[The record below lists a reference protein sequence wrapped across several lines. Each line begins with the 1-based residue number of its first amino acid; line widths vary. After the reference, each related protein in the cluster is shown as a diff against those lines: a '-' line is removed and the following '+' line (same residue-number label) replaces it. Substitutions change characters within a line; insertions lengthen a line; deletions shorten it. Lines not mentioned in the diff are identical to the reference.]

1 MTTLRRI
8 SIQQRL
14 AILVGLIVLGLALLS
29 AATLNSQYNLLKDES
44 YQKTKSLV
52 EAAHSVITAYHTRQ
66 ISGELSEQQ
75 AKDAAKATISKLRYE
90 GNNYYWINDTTP
102 NMIMHPIKPE
112 LNGKSL
118 SNVKDPNGVRL
129 FVDMANIVRQQGE
142 GFVPYQ
148 WPMPGADEPVDKIS
162 YVKGFKPW
170 GWVIG
175 SGIYLDN
182 LNKLFVQQAT
192 ALLIK
197 TLLIIFVVGA
207 AAYLIGKSIISPT
220 IEATK
225 LMKDVAQG
233 EGDLTRKLTTDG
245 NDEIARLSG
254 YFNQYSDKIRDSL
267 KQVASASEQ
276 VLVQA
281 NTVSKTSDNS
291 QEYIQMQSDN
301 TTQVAT
307 AMEQM
312 TAQIRE
318 VNDNANA
325 AEQAANQARENTQAG
340 KEVVT
345 KTISQIESLS
355 NNIDHVSDVV
365 ASLAAESDN
374 IGAVLD
380 VIRGI
385 AEQTN
390 LLALNAAIEAAR
402 AGEQGRGFA
411 VVADEVRTLAS
422 RTGQSTEEIQQ
433 MIQKLQ
439 QGAQE
444 AVSAVSASQSTSRDT
459 VTQASQADE
468 VLNQIDE
475 LMNVISEMNSQIARA
490 TEEQSQAASEANMR
504 INELAGMADESLN
517 NTHQLNSASNELI
530 ASSEQM
536 NAVVNRFKLE

>member
-29 AATLNSQYNLLKDES
+29 AATLNSQYNLLKNES
-44 YQKTKSLV
+44 YQKTKSVV

-75 AKDAAKATISKLRYE
+75 AKDTAKATISKLRYE

-291 QEYIQMQSDN
+291 QGYIQMQSDN

-318 VNDNANA
+318 VSDNANA
-325 AEQAANQARENTQAG
+325 AEQAANQARENTQTG

>member
-29 AATLNSQYNLLKDES
+29 AATLNSQYDLLKNES
-44 YQKTKSLV
+44 YQKTKSIV
-52 EAAHSVITAYHTRQ
+52 ETAHSVIAAYHTKQ

-102 NMIMHPIKPE
+102 NMVMHPIKPE

-170 GWVIG
+170 GWIIG

-182 LNKLFVQQAT
+182 LNKLFMQQAT
-192 ALLIK
+192 ALLIEA
-197 TLLIIFVVGA
+197 LLIILVVGA
-207 AAYLIGKSIISPT
+207 AAYLIGKSIITPT

-267 KQVASASEQ
+267 KQVASASGQ
-276 VLVQA
+276 VLLQA

-318 VNDNANA
+318 VSDNANA

-355 NNIDHVSDVV
+355 HNIDHVSDVV

-490 TEEQSQAASEANMR
+490 TDEQSQAASEANMR

>member
-29 AATLNSQYNLLKDES
+29 AATLNSQYDLLKNES
-44 YQKTKSLV
+44 YQKTKSIV
-52 EAAHSVITAYHTRQ
+52 EAAHSVIAAYHTKQ

-102 NMIMHPIKPE
+102 NMVMHPIKPE

-170 GWVIG
+170 GWIIG

-182 LNKLFVQQAT
+182 LNKLFMQQAT
-192 ALLIK
+192 ALLIEA
-197 TLLIIFVVGA
+197 LLIILVVGA
-207 AAYLIGKSIISPT
+207 AAYLIGKSIIIPT

-276 VLVQA
+276 VLLQA

-318 VNDNANA
+318 VSDNANA

-490 TEEQSQAASEANMR
+490 TDEQSQAASEANMR

-517 NTHQLNSASNELI
+517 NTHQLNRASNELI

>member
-29 AATLNSQYNLLKDES
+29 AATLNSQYDLLKNES
-44 YQKTKSLV
+44 YQKTKSIV
-52 EAAHSVITAYHTRQ
+52 EAAHSVIAAYHTKQ

-75 AKDAAKATISKLRYE
+75 AKNAAKATISKLRYE

-170 GWVIG
+170 GWIIG

-182 LNKLFVQQAT
+182 LNKLFMQQAT
-192 ALLIK
+192 ALLIEA
-197 TLLIIFVVGA
+197 LLIILVVGA
-207 AAYLIGKSIISPT
+207 AAYLIGKSIITPT

-276 VLVQA
+276 VLLQA

-291 QEYIQMQSDN
+291 QEYIQLQSDN

-318 VNDNANA
+318 VSDNANA

-490 TEEQSQAASEANMR
+490 TDEQSQAASEANMR

>member
-29 AATLNSQYNLLKDES
+29 AATLNSQYNLLKNES
-44 YQKTKSLV
+44 YQKTKSVV
-52 EAAHSVITAYHTRQ
+52 EAAHSVITAYHTKQ

-318 VNDNANA
+318 VSDNANA

-340 KEVVT
+340 KEVIT

-490 TEEQSQAASEANMR
+490 TDEQSQAASEANMR

-517 NTHQLNSASNELI
+517 NTHQLNCASNELI

>member
-29 AATLNSQYNLLKDES
+29 AATLNSQYDLLKNES
-44 YQKTKSLV
+44 YQKTKSIV
-52 EAAHSVITAYHTRQ
+52 ETAHSVIAAYHTKQ

-102 NMIMHPIKPE
+102 NMVMHPIKPE

-170 GWVIG
+170 GWIIG

-182 LNKLFVQQAT
+182 LNKLFMQQAT
-192 ALLIK
+192 ALLIEA
-197 TLLIIFVVGA
+197 LLIILVVGA
-207 AAYLIGKSIISPT
+207 AAYLIGKSIITPT

-276 VLVQA
+276 VLLQA

-318 VNDNANA
+318 VSDNANA

-355 NNIDHVSDVV
+355 HNIDHVSDVV

-490 TEEQSQAASEANMR
+490 TDEQSQAASEANMR

>member
-8 SIQQRL
+8 TIQQRL

-29 AATLNSQYNLLKDES
+29 AATLNSQYHLLKDES
-44 YQKTKSLV
+44 YQKTQSIV
-52 EAAHSVITAYHTRQ
+52 EAAHSIITAFHNKQ
-66 ISGELSEQQ
+66 INGELTEEQ
-75 AKDAAKATISKLRYE
+75 AKQAAKSAISEMRYE
-90 GNNYYWINDTTP
+90 GNNYYWINDTSPT
-102 NMIMHPIKPE
+102 MIMHPMKPE

-118 SNVKDPNGVRL
+118 ANVKDPNGVAL
-129 FVDMANIVRQQGE
+129 FVEMANIVRQKGE

-148 WPMPGADEPVDKIS
+148 WPMPGAKDPVDKIS

-170 GWVIG
+170 GWIIG

-182 LNKLFVQQAT
+182 LDELFAEQAT
-192 ALLIK
+192 KLLIQ
-197 TLLIIFVVGA
+197 TIVIILLVGA
-207 AAYLIGKSIISPT
+207 LAYFIGKSIIAPT
-220 IEATK
+220 IQATK

-233 EGDLTRKLTTDG
+233 EGDLTRKLSTDG
-245 NDEIARLSG
+245 NDEIARLSA
-254 YFNQYSDKIRDSL
+254 YFNEFSDKMRDSL
-267 KQVASASEQ
+267 KQVANASQQ
-276 VLVQA
+276 VLHQA
-281 NTVSKTSDNS
+281 NMVAQTSDNS

-318 VNDNANA
+318 VSDNANA

-340 KEVVT
+340 KDVVT
-345 KTISQIESLS
+345 QTIGQIESLS
-355 NNIDHVSDVV
+355 NNIDHVSEVV

-439 QGAQE
+439 HGAQE
-444 AVSAVSASQSTSRDT
+444 AVSAVTASQSTSKET

-490 TEEQSQAASEANMR
+490 TDEQSQAASEANMR

-517 NTHQLNSASNELI
+517 NTHQLNAASSELI
-530 ASSEQM
+530 ASSEEM
-536 NAVVNRFKLE
+536 SSVVNRFKLD

>member
-29 AATLNSQYNLLKDES
+29 AATLNSQYDLLKNES
-44 YQKTKSLV
+44 YQKTKSIV
-52 EAAHSVITAYHTRQ
+52 ETAHSVIAAYHTKQ

-102 NMIMHPIKPE
+102 NMVMHPIKPE

-170 GWVIG
+170 GWIIG

-182 LNKLFVQQAT
+182 LNKLFMQQAT
-192 ALLIK
+192 ALLIEA
-197 TLLIIFVVGA
+197 LLIILVVGA
-207 AAYLIGKSIISPT
+207 AAYLIGKSIITPT

-276 VLVQA
+276 VLLQA

-318 VNDNANA
+318 VSDNANA

-490 TEEQSQAASEANMR
+490 TDEQSQAASEANMR

>member
-8 SIQQRL
+8 TIQQRL
-14 AILVGLIVLGLALLS
+14 AILVGLIVLGLTLLS
-29 AATLNSQYNLLKDES
+29 IATLSSQYQLLKDES
-44 YQKTKSLV
+44 YQKTRSLV
-52 EAAHSVITAYHTRQ
+52 EAAHSIIESYHKKQ
-66 ISGELSEQQ
+66 ISGELTEEQ
-75 AKDAAKATISKLRYE
+75 AKNAAKSTIRAMRYE
-90 GNNYYWINDTTP
+90 NNNYYWINDTSP
-102 NMIMHPIKPE
+102 SMIMHPMKPE

-118 SNVKDPNGVRL
+118 SNVKDPNGVAL
-129 FVDMANIVRQQGE
+129 FIEMANIVRQQGE

-148 WPMPGADEPVDKIS
+148 WPMPGAKDPVDKIS
-162 YVKGFKPW
+162 YVKGFSPW
-170 GWVIG
+170 GWIIG
-175 SGIYLDN
+175 SGIYLDT
-182 LNKLFVQQAT
+182 LDTLFAQQAT
-192 ALLIK
+192 KLLFQTIVII
-197 TLLIIFVVGA
+197 LLVGA
-207 AAYLIGKSIISPT
+207 LAYLIGKSIIAPT
-220 IEATK
+220 IQATK
-225 LMKDVAQG
+225 LMKDVAHG
-233 EGDLTRKLTTDG
+233 DGDLTRKLTTDG

-254 YFNQYSDKIRDSL
+254 YFNEFSDKMRNSL
-267 KQVASASEQ
+267 KQVANASQQ
-276 VLVQA
+276 VLFQA
-281 NTVSKTSDNS
+281 NNVAQTSDNS
-291 QEYIQMQSDN
+291 QQYIQMQSDN

-318 VNDNANA
+318 VSDNANA

-340 KEVVT
+340 KGVVT
-345 KTISQIESLS
+345 QTINQIESLS
-355 NNIDHVSDVV
+355 DNIDHVSEVV

-444 AVSAVSASQSTSRDT
+444 AVSAVSSSQVTSKET
-459 VTQASQADE
+459 VNQASKADE

-475 LMNVISEMNSQIARA
+475 LMNIISDMSSQIARA
-490 TEEQSQAASEANMR
+490 TDEQSQAASEANMR
-504 INELAGMADESLN
+504 ISELAGMADESLN
-517 NTHQLNSASNELI
+517 NTHQLHAASTELI
-530 ASSEQM
+530 ASSEEM
-536 NAVVNRFKLE
+536 STVVNRFKLD

>member
-325 AEQAANQARENTQAG
+325 AEQAANQARENTQTG

-355 NNIDHVSDVV
+355 HNIDHVSDVV

-536 NAVVNRFKLE
+536 NAVVNRFKLD

>member
-29 AATLNSQYNLLKDES
+29 AATLNSQYDLLKNES
-44 YQKTKSLV
+44 YQKTKSIV
-52 EAAHSVITAYHTRQ
+52 ETAHSVIAAYHTKQ

-102 NMIMHPIKPE
+102 NMVMHPIKPE

-170 GWVIG
+170 GWIIG

-182 LNKLFVQQAT
+182 LNKLFMQQAT
-192 ALLIK
+192 ALLIEA
-197 TLLIIFVVGA
+197 LLIILVVGA
-207 AAYLIGKSIISPT
+207 AAYLIGKSIITPT

-267 KQVASASEQ
+267 KQVASASGQ
-276 VLVQA
+276 VLLQA

-318 VNDNANA
+318 VSDNANA

-355 NNIDHVSDVV
+355 HNIDHVSDVV

-490 TEEQSQAASEANMR
+490 TDEQSQAASEANMR

-536 NAVVNRFKLE
+536 NAVVNRFKLD

>member
-29 AATLNSQYNLLKDES
+29 AATLNSQYNLLKNES
-44 YQKTKSLV
+44 YQKTKSVV
-52 EAAHSVITAYHTRQ
+52 EAAHSVITAYHTKQ

-325 AEQAANQARENTQAG
+325 AEQAANQARENTQTG

-355 NNIDHVSDVV
+355 HNIDHVSDVV

-536 NAVVNRFKLE
+536 NAVVNRFKLD

>member
-29 AATLNSQYNLLKDES
+29 AATLNSQYNLLKNES
-44 YQKTKSLV
+44 YQKTKSVV
-52 EAAHSVITAYHTRQ
+52 EAAHSVITAYHTKQ

-318 VNDNANA
+318 VSDNANA

>member
-29 AATLNSQYNLLKDES
+29 AATLNSQYDLLKNES
-44 YQKTKSLV
+44 YQKTKSIV
-52 EAAHSVITAYHTRQ
+52 ETAHSVIAAYHTKQ

-170 GWVIG
+170 GWIIG

-182 LNKLFVQQAT
+182 LNKLFMQQAT
-192 ALLIK
+192 ALLIEA
-197 TLLIIFVVGA
+197 LLIILVVGA
-207 AAYLIGKSIISPT
+207 AAYLIGKSIITPT

-276 VLVQA
+276 VLLQA

-318 VNDNANA
+318 VSDNANA

-490 TEEQSQAASEANMR
+490 TDEQSQAASEANMR